1 MAYKNNSLTTTTG
14 SSSPKFAESVVEIM
28 DMIKY
33 KGGLSQVIKESK
45 DKRKFTDGKVAFS
58 EIDGKT
64 KKDKKIV
71 SE

>member
-1 MAYKNNSLTTTTG
+1 M
-14 SSSPKFAESVVEIM
+14 VEIM

-45 DKRKFTDGKVAFS
+45 DKRKFTEGKVTFS

-64 KKDKKIV
+64 KKGKKIV